1 MKKIIVILLI
11 MVYGAASVGATIQ
24 FHYCMNKLVGS
35 TIGHA
40 AENKK
45 CSKCGM
51 KEKKGGCCKDE
62 QKQIKLTDAHE
73 KTANNIHFTAPFL
86 PTFVA
91 VLPNFQDATSNAN
104 FNFPKSNAPPNISKL
119 RLHVRNCVFLI

>member
-1 MKKIIVILLI
+1 
-11 MVYGAASVGATIQ
+11 MVYGAASVGATVQ

-35 TIGHA
+35 SIGHTT
-40 AENKK
+40 EKKK

-62 QKQIKLTDAHE
+62 QKQVKLTADQE
-73 KTANNIHFTAPFL
+73 KASNSIHFTAPFIPTLLAFYQYNQVIAL
-86 PTFVA
+86 PISVA
-91 VLPNFQDATSNAN
+91 
-104 FNFPKSNAPPNISKL
+104 FPTSNAPPNSNKL